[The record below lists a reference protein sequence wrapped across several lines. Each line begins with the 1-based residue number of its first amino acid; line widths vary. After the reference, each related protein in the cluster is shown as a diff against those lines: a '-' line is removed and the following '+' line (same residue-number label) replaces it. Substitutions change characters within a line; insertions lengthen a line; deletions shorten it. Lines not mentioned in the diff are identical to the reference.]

1 MTTTSLAEAHRRFLA
16 NLSQISEF
24 WGLPRATGAI
34 FGALYLSP
42 EPVSLDRLVQQV
54 GVTKGTVSTNVRALE
69 RMGLIRKQLRVG
81 ERKDYYEAETDFWK
95 IAKGILEQ
103 RRRVEFDR
111 ALRGVG
117 DILNAVKATPWRS
130 AESQSAAF
138 YQERLQA
145 MEDFFKSLDTLVATL
160 LQIDRLRASGLQ
172 WLTGAAKRKAK

>member
-81 ERKDYYEAETDFWK
+81 ERT
-95 IAKGILEQ
+95 
-103 RRRVEFDR
+103 
-111 ALRGVG
+111 
-117 DILNAVKATPWRS
+117 
-130 AESQSAAF
+130 ESQSAAF